1 MTWKGWISALVLLVF
16 AAGWIGCMTGDPP
29 KPYVCA
35 ADDIRIGDT
44 LTISLLD
51 IPQPILDKE
60 FVIRADGTIN
70 MPYLG
75 SVKAAGKTFGQFE
88 RELQTAYIENK
99 IFKQITV
106 AVKPGFRFYSVG
118 GEVRLPARQTYSGPT
133 TVLRAIISCGDFNE
147 FANRRKVE
155 LIRANGD
162 REIVDC
168 IKARKD
174 HRFDRPVCP
183 GDAIHVPR
191 SL

>member
-1 MTWKGWISALVLLVF
+1 M
-16 AAGWIGCMTGDPP
+16 
-29 KPYVCA
+29 
-35 ADDIRIGDT
+35 
-44 LTISLLD
+44 
-51 IPQPILDKE
+51 PILDKE
-60 FVIRADGTIN
+60 FVIRTDGTIN

-88 RELQTAYIENK
+88 RELQTAYIEKNV
-99 IFKQITV
+99 FKQITV

-118 GEVRLPARQTYSGPT
+118 GEVKAPARQTYSGPT
-133 TVLRAIISCGDFNE
+133 TVLRAIVSCGDFNE

-155 LIRANGD
+155 LIRTSGE

-168 IKARKD
+168 IRARKD
-174 HRFDRPVCP
+174 SRFDRDVCP